1 MTKGKGGHSMQQEFH
16 ATGKE
21 RKKLV
26 EAISNFTQQKAEYQY
41 TPTYAYKIDKYNVD
55 KHGTLIAP
63 NIPNDLI
70 TYLKGLGFK
79 PRPAAIQLNISFNRN
94 QFTET
99 ALTNLKQLLWA
110 KGSLIQHALNAPSLS
125 IKEDKET
132 IQLTGFPKVVPEK
145 AFAYQQFINH
155 LVDYAK
161 GRKRVNVQPREYD
174 NERYSFRCFLLR
186 LGFIGKEYKETR
198 RILLERLSGNT
209 AFLHPEEVN

>member
-1 MTKGKGGHSMQQEFH
+1 MKQEFH

-41 TPTYAYKIDKYNVD
+41 TPTYAYKIGEYTVD

-70 TYLKGLGFK
+70 TYLKRQGFTAVEETVK
-79 PRPAAIQLNISFNRN
+79 LKTSFSQD

-99 ALTNLKQLLWA
+99 ALKNLKQLLWA
-110 KGSLIQHALNAPSLS
+110 KGSLIQHALNAPSIS
-125 IKEDKET
+125 IKEDEKS
-132 IQLTGFPKVVPEK
+132 IQLNGFPEAEPEK
-145 AFAYQQFINH
+145 AAAYQQFINH

-161 GRKRVNVQPREYD
+161 ARKRVNAQPREYN